1 MTLDTMFA
9 TKSLIPVVVID
20 RAEDA
25 VPLAEAL
32 LEGGIK
38 SIEITLRTPAGMAA
52 IEQVAKHV
60 PDIIVGSGTVLN
72 AEQMT
77 QAKNAGAVFQV
88 SPGLTDSLAQHAA
101 DNHIEWLPGI
111 TNASGIMQALQAG
124 HSRVKFFPASLSG
137 GVPVLKQFGSVFP
150 DLKICP
156 TGGISMD
163 NMNDYAALGNVFAI
177 GGSWLTPKD
186 LIANKE
192 WTKITTIAK
201 DSVAALNA

>member
-1 MTLDTMFA
+1 MSLDTMFA

-38 SIEITLRTPAGMAA
+38 SIEITLRTAAGMAA
-52 IEQVAKHV
+52 IEQVAKNV
-60 PDIIVGSGTVLN
+60 PDILVGSGTVLN
-72 AEQMT
+72 ASQMK
-77 QAKNAGAVFQV
+77 QAKDAGAVFQV
-88 SPGLTDSLAQHAA
+88 SPGLTDSLAAYAA
-101 DNHIEWLPGI
+101 EQNIEWLPGI

-124 HSRVKFFPASLSG
+124 HKRVKFFPASLSG

-156 TGGISMD
+156 TGGISLD

-186 LIANKE
+186 VIADKK
-192 WTKITTIAK
+192 WADISRIAR
-201 DSVAALNA
+201 DSVAGLNG

>member
-9 TKSLIPVVVID
+9 TKTLIPVVVID

-38 SIEITLRTPAGMAA
+38 SIEITLRTAAGMKA
-52 IEQVAKHV
+52 IEHVANSV
-60 PDIIVGSGTVLN
+60 PDILVGSGTVLN

-88 SPGLTDSLAQHAA
+88 SPGLTDSLAKHAA
-101 DNHIEWLPGI
+101 DTGVEWLPGI

-124 HSRVKFFPASLSG
+124 HKRVKFFPASLSG

-163 NMNDYAALGNVFAI
+163 NMNDYGALGNVFAI

-186 LIANKE
+186 MIADKNWSE
-192 WTKITTIAK
+192 ITRIAR
-201 DSVAALNA
+201 DSVNALKA